1 MRMHHDRPL
10 PSPGPAK
17 IVEFIKRLSNVGL
30 VKLGRLFREDQI
42 LNQIL
47 EKDDFEE
54 THKTENG

>member
-30 VKLGRLFREDQI
+30 VKLGRLLREDQI